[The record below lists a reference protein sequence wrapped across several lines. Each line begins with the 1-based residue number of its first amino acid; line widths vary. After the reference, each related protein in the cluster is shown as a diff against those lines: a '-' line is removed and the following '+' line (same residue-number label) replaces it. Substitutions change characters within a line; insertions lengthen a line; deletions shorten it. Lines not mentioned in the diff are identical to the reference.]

1 MGPITN
7 ALFPKPSWANIS
19 GTSSAVP
26 GQSLTATSTAA
37 VQFAAFNDI
46 TTCVVLDIQVANVY
60 CTFDGQT
67 PSSSIGHIL
76 YATQSYTWS
85 RATAAQAKFLATTT
99 TNSIIWASEFQV

>member
-7 ALFPKPSWANIS
+7 ALFPKPSWANIA
-19 GTSSAVP
+19 GTSAAVA
-26 GQSLTATSTAA
+26 GQSLSVTTTAA

-46 TTCVVLDIQVANVY
+46 TTLVVLDIQVANVY

-67 PSSSIGHIL
+67 PSSTVGHIL

-85 RATAAQAKFLATTT
+85 RAAATQAKFIATTST
-99 TNSIIWASEFQV
+99 ATIWASEFQV